1 MREPA
6 FRRHAILPIKKEIK
20 EFLVASENL
29 YRLFSEGKAL
39 NCHESEVL
47 TCCIEELLAKRH
59 FYQPAEQGRTNS

>member
-6 FRRHAILPIKKEIK
+6 SRRQAILPIKKEIK

-29 YRLFSEGKAL
+29 YRLFSEGKSL

-47 TCCIEELLAKRH
+47 TCCIEELLAKRR
-59 FYQPAEQGRTNS
+59 FYHPAERSQKNS